1 MTVENAQ
8 ISSPQIESASP
19 PVEQANIGGEGGE
32 QSEDDAMGAIFDR
45 LSAEGIQDRG
55 EDGKFKAKPGEGGEE
70 GQASLEGDEGA
81 EVEQPGSTAEQFTS
95 APAHMPQAIKD
106 QWANLTPEAQKAIAT
121 HQAEID
127 RKFGEYGRFM
137 GENKPVIDRL
147 ATARQQMPELFDG
160 MTPEQ
165 LAQGALELG
174 AVQVNLNRDPVGTIL
189 QIAQTYGVLGGVAQ
203 ALTGQQPTG
212 DQQLVHGLQRE
223 IASLKGQLQSL
234 GDPAAIDKH
243 INATMAKKDAERI
256 IGDFAKSKP
265 HYAEVEASLPAF
277 IDVALKTK
285 PGSSLPDV
293 LEAAYDM
300 AVNAIPEVRE
310 KIRASEAEAAAR
322 ATVAKSDPKRTEAAR
337 KAASINV
344 KSNSNGRDKPRSEE
358 EAMADA
364 YDRAMNS

>member
-1 MTVENAQ
+1 MTVENEQ
-8 ISSPQIESASP
+8 ILSPQIESAAP
-19 PVEQANIGGEGGE
+19 PVEQAAVGGEGGE
-32 QSEDDAMGAIFDR
+32 PSEDDAMGAIFDR
-45 LSAEGIQDRG
+45 LSSESIQERG
-55 EDGKFKAKPGEGGEE
+55 ENGKFKDKPGEGGEE
-70 GQASLEGDEGA
+70 GQASLGGEEGA
-81 EVEQPGSTAEQFTS
+81 EVEPGSTAEQVTS

-106 QWANLTPEAQKAIAT
+106 QWTNMTPETQRAIAA

-147 ATARQQMPELFDG
+147 ATVRQEMPELFQG
-160 MTPEQ
+160 MSPEQ

-189 QIAQTYGVLGGVAQ
+189 QIAQTYGVVGHLAQ
-203 ALTGQQPTG
+203 AITGQQPTG

-243 INATMAKKDAERI
+243 INATLAQKDAERI

-265 HYAEVEASLPAF
+265 HYAEVEASLPVF
-277 IDVALKTK
+277 IDVALKNK
-285 PGSSLPDV
+285 PGASLPEV
-293 LEAAYDM
+293 LDAAYDM

-310 KIRASEAEAAAR
+310 KIRASEAAAR
-322 ATVAKSDPKRTEAAR
+322 ATVAKLDPKRTEAAR

-344 KSNSNGRDKPRSEE
+344 KSNSNGRDKPMSEE
-358 EAMADA
+358 EAMGDVF
-364 YDRAMNS
+364 DRLTTS